1 MGGPTTTEKMADIA
15 AEAPSVNYGRPK
27 FDFAAAPS
35 LFAAEDIR
43 QEELALG
50 HRGMI
55 HANLEEAEKLEAT
68 AVQTRRTFE
77 RNAAAA
83 LAEERQAAALAAGAG
98 QICRNAVAQ
107 RAALEAKFADAKQA
121 AEAAF
126 AQ

>member
-1 MGGPTTTEKMADIA
+1 MGTTTEKMADIA

-83 LAEERQAAALAAGAG
+83 LAEEAG

-121 AEAAF
+121 AE
-126 AQ
+126 